1 MWRRQKRKGVIQK
14 WIPSNH
20 EGKLGIKPRG
30 AFFLSSESRCL
41 RFLILNLLRKEIV
54 VTPNTFP
61 ETNQTKINEI
71 IQHLLGG
78 IHIAFENRLRIQK
91 NNFNRS
97 YEA

>member
-1 MWRRQKRKGVIQK
+1 MDSV
-14 WIPSNH
+14 
-20 EGKLGIKPRG
+20 EPRG
-30 AFFLSSESRCL
+30 KTRQQTTKSILPFPPKSRCL